1 MEWWSVPAD
10 GMVAAEP
17 VHIIQDALTDV
28 MQLYEDELR
37 RQPTHSELAACL
49 SLALASHAYVDE
61 TAAAVVN
68 RTGAA
73 PVRLSARSP

>member
-1 MEWWSVPAD
+1 MEWWSVSAD

-49 SLALASHAYVDE
+49 SLALASHSYVSHAHVHE
-61 TAAAVVN
+61 SAAAAVN
-68 RTGAA
+68 RTAQH
-73 PVRLSARSP
+73 R